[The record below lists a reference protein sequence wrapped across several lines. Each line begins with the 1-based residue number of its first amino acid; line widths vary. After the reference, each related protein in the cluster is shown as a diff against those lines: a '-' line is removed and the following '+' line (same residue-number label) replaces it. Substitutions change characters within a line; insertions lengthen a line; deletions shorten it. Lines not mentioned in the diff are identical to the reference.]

1 MKKNSFPA
9 TVIIVILFFG
19 AIFLLSGLCTGF
31 FALEAKFGD
40 AGAYYTP
47 SHWYE
52 ALFIGSF
59 ALLPSGLMLWAA
71 IRQIRRGNNK
81 VSGVIFFIAG
91 GLVTLY
97 GLLAVGSN
105 AVTLLQQVVSGA
117 DNRYGPSVLTNVKFL
132 IVTLLMLAA
141 GIWLFIVALKIL
153 RKNKPREVNPETFD

>member
-19 AIFLLSGLCTGF
+19 AIFLLSGLCTGL
-31 FALEAKFGD
+31 FALEAEFGD
-40 AGAYYTP
+40 GGAYAP

-81 VSGVIFFIAG
+81 ISGIIFLIAG
-91 GLVTLY
+91 ALMGLY
-97 GLLAVGSN
+97 GVVGLFGSFLRIPILLSSSMTGPARGYIVGN
-105 AVTLLQQVVSGA
+105 L
-117 DNRYGPSVLTNVKFL
+117 
-132 IVTLLMLAA
+132 
-141 GIWLFIVALKIL
+141 LFIIVILFCSFWLLRVSIKIL
-153 RKNKPREVNPETFD
+153 RNKFQDHMRPETFD